1 MFSVDADERR
11 CIYLEGTGDTN
22 VKVTGTFSIDS
33 RKSSYRVCADDA
45 NKVMKILPGKLVNL
59 STNLTLFLQRCLS
72 MNTIKNVKK
81 SVPKIFSKAAVDV
94 KTQW

>member
-72 MNTIKNVKK
+72 MNTIKMLK
-81 SVPKIFSKAAVDV
+81 SLCQKYFRK
-94 KTQW
+94 QRLM